1 MANTM
6 TLIASVTVGGSGSSN
21 IYFSSIPNTYTD
33 LLLVFSLRTNNAA
46 NTNNSRI
53 GFNSS
58 GSGFSSKFILGNSST
73 ASSGNGISTAY
84 YTDSI
89 FSNGDNATGGAYN
102 SGQIYIPNY
111 KSTSQQKSF
120 SIDSVTEN
128 NSGSAGAVATSMAA
142 GLFSDTSAINYI
154 EIFPS
159 SSGSFNPNSTVYLY
173 GIKNS

>member
-1 MANTM
+1 MTTSM
-6 TLIASVTVGGSGSSN
+6 TLIASVTVGGAGSSN
-21 IYFSSIPNTYTD
+21 INFSSIPNTYTD

-53 GFNSS
+53 GFNSA
-58 GSGFSSKFILGNSST
+58 GSGFSSKLVTGNST
-73 ASSGNGISTAY
+73 AASSTNGISNAY

-89 FSNGDNATGGAYN
+89 WSNGDNATGGVWG

-111 KSTSQQKSF
+111 KATSMQKSF

-128 NSGSAGAVATSMAA
+128 NLGTTGAVATGMAA
-142 GLFSDTSAINYI
+142 GLFADTSAINYI
-154 EIFPS
+154 EMFPS
-159 SSGSFNPNSTVYLY
+159 SSGAFNASSTVYLY